1 MHNKLQLYLRMIQLI
16 QGQIRIASQKLN
28 AKNIIEIN

>member
-1 MHNKLQLYLRMIQLI
+1 MHIKLQLYLGMIQLT
-16 QGQIRIASQKLN
+16 QGQIRIAVQKLN